1 MNLTYTD
8 ATEQMIGKLK
18 CDTVKTTISGTK
30 SSRGL

>member
-1 MNLTYTD
+1 MNLTYTG

-18 CDTVKTTISGTK
+18 RDAVKTAMSGTK